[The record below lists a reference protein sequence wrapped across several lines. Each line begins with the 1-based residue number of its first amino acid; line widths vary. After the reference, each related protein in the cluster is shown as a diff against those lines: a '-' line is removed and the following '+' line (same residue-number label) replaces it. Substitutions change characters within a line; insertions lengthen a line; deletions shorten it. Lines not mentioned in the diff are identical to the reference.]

1 MSDLGIS
8 AAKAYLSTAQTL
20 AGTKPQGADGLGG
33 IGGIDGMSGPGFG
46 DILNNT
52 IASVTNAGA
61 SAEGAMTN
69 AATGRADLVDVVTA
83 VAAAEST
90 LETVV
95 AVRDEVIKAY
105 QDIMRM
111 PI

>member
-1 MSDLGIS
+1 MSDLGIN
-8 AAKAYLSTAQTL
+8 AAKAYMSTAQTL
-20 AGTKPQGADGLGG
+20 SGGGMGG
-33 IGGIDGMSGPGFG
+33 IGGAGGIGGSEGPGFG
-46 DILNNT
+46 QLLNSAVGS
-52 IASVTNAGA
+52 ISNAGA
-61 SAEGAMTN
+61 TAEGAITN
-69 AATGRADLVDVVTA
+69 AAMGKADLVDVVTA
-83 VAAAEST
+83 VAAAEAT

>member
-8 AAKAYLSTAQTL
+8 AAKAYTSAAQ
-20 AGTKPQGADGLGG
+20 AISNAVKPTERMEGPDFGKMLNSAIGAV
-33 IGGIDGMSGPGFG
+33 SQ
-46 DILNNT
+46 
-52 IASVTNAGA
+52 AGA
-61 SAEGAMTN
+61 SAEGAISN
-69 AATGRADLVDVVTA
+69 AAMGRADLVDVVTA

-90 LETVV
+90 LETVI

>member
-1 MSDLGIS
+1 MSDLGVS
-8 AAKAYLSTAQTL
+8 AVKAYANTAQTI
-20 AGTKPQGADGLGG
+20 AGSGSQSGQG
-33 IGGIDGMSGPGFG
+33 ISGAAFG
-46 DILNNT
+46 DMLNSAVGS
-52 IASVTNAGA
+52 ISHAGA
-61 SAEGAMTN
+61 SAEGAITN
-69 AATGRADLVDVVTA
+69 AAMGRADLVDVVTA
-83 VAAAEST
+83 VAAAEAT

>member
-1 MSDLGIS
+1 MSDLGVN

-20 AGTKPQGADGLGG
+20 AGSKPEGAGA
-33 IGGIDGMSGPGFG
+33 SGAPGFG
-46 DILNNT
+46 DLLNSAIT
-52 IASVTNAGA
+52 SVQNAGTGAEHAITNATMGK
-61 SAEGAMTN
+61 GDM
-69 AATGRADLVDVVTA
+69 VDVVTA
-83 VAAAEST
+83 VAAAEAS
-90 LETVV
+90 LESVV

>member
-8 AAKAYLSTAQTL
+8 AARAYMQTAQAMSNL
-20 AGTKPQGADGLGG
+20 KPAEGA
-33 IGGIDGMSGPGFG
+33 SGPGFG
-46 DILNNT
+46 DILNT
-52 IASVTNAGA
+52 AVSSLQNAGA
-61 SAEGAMTN
+61 SAEGAVTS
-69 AATGRADLVDVVTA
+69 AALGRGDLVDVVTA
-83 VAAAEST
+83 VAAAEAT
-90 LETVV
+90 METVI